1 MTSRRLQSNAMCNR
15 LATISGTLE
24 KTSAASTRQRIDA
37 WLTENEECH
46 DKLLKM
52 MEAGL
57 ITEMVTGKKDSH
69 LPRSCTKLNLVSDQ
83 VLSRALEK
91 ANPLLNYAT
100 LRMAKKKDDKV
111 KDKLRLSALVLPGA
125 TAIKGYMSMADWATC
140 WSHRMEITGQRLSN
154 LKIETTGE
162 IDWYAYGC
170 FNFARAARPP
180 AAGAPTQWER
190 LRLEQQNEATH
201 IVHVFSKVAVDI
213 QVFEVGGMLGKLT
226 IEQNWSETDAFL
238 SSGGRTKVSL
248 WADFKENAWFQYERR
263 LEQKFPDSP
272 YLKVFGQVAAQTTKD
287 ERRAAQIAA
296 QAATQAVKQ
305 AGMSNITEAIVPNKK
320 RRRAE

>member
-1 MTSRRLQSNAMCNR
+1 MCNR

-91 ANPLLNYAT
+91 ANPLLNHGT
-100 LRMAKKKDDKV
+100 LRMAKRKDGKV
-111 KDKLRLSALVLPGA
+111 KEKLRYVALLLEGN
-125 TAIKGYMSMADWATC
+125 TAIKGSMPMSDWATC
-140 WSHRMEITGQRLSN
+140 WSHRMEITGQRLAN
-154 LKIETTGE
+154 LKIETSGD
-162 IDWYAYGC
+162 IDWYTYGC
-170 FNFARAARPP
+170 YNFAKAVSGGSGAAAR
-180 AAGAPTQWER
+180 WEKLTLAR
-190 LRLEQQNEATH
+190 QEEATH
-201 IVHVFSKVAVDI
+201 ILHVFGNVAVELA
-213 QVFEVGGMLGKLT
+213 VFEVGGMLGKLK
-226 IEQNWSETDAFL
+226 IEHNWSETESFL

-248 WADFKENAWFQYERR
+248 WTDFKDNSWFQYDRR
-263 LEQKFPDSP
+263 LDEKYPDSP
-272 YLKVFGQVAAQTTKD
+272 FLKAFGKVAAQATKD
-287 ERRAAQIAA
+287 ERRAAQDAA
-296 QAATQAVKQ
+296 QAANAAVKQ
-305 AGMSNITEAIVPNKK
+305 AGMAHITEAIVPNKR